1 MFVCEFVVWKN
12 YIPFITLT
20 QNGKLCLYCQIN
32 RFEWL
37 ALSYNPITSMQNAD
51 TDCSC
56 SFNRLICVICPS
68 SCMNKEVCNI
78 KSVWKQ
84 HSNLSTEFINWAIS
98 IEDDW
103 YIVWHHPDLIL
114 KWALRINEPSQYM
127 HVKKKKQKSD
137 YWRAMCLLRRIEQ
150 QQAYEP
156 YPYIFS
162 AITIWILHVHSV
174 VHFLC
179 SHGVEQML
187 LMQTYQLRPIGSIS
201 YIVIFVSYTRLFR
214 RGKVKWMNGHTKKN
228 PHRIRDLHIA
238 CIQRVWCVFAQQQ
251 QKYLRNNEAEE

>member
-20 QNGKLCLYCQIN
+20 QNGKLSLYCQIN

-37 ALSYNPITSMQNAD
+37 AVSYNPITSMQNAD

-84 HSNLSTEFINWAIS
+84 HSNLSTEFINRAIS

-114 KWALRINEPSQYM
+114 KWALRINEPSQHM
-127 HVKKKKQKSD
+127 HVKKKTKIGLLTSYVFVASD
-137 YWRAMCLLRRIEQ
+137 RTTTSIR
-150 QQAYEP
+150 
-156 YPYIFS
+156 
-162 AITIWILHVHSV
+162 TVSV
-174 VHFLC
+174 YFLC
-179 SHGVEQML
+179 NNNLDS
-187 LMQTYQLRPIGSIS
+187 TCSFSRSF
-201 YIVIFVSYTRLFR
+201 FVFPR
-214 RGKVKWMNGHTKKN
+214 RGANAAYANIPITANWFDFIHCDFRIVHPPISERQSEMNERPHKKK
-228 PHRIRDLHIA
+228 PP
-238 CIQRVWCVFAQQQ
+238 
-251 QKYLRNNEAEE
+251 